1 MKTSFKPVLIPVLA
15 GLIGLS
21 ASGLAQA
28 KQDRARVISSTP
40 VVQKIAV
47 PRDVCY
53 DETVVVPGRRSGAG
67 AVIGGIAGGAMGNAI
82 GDGNGRALATMIG
95 LVGGAMVGNHIES
108 PRHATTQV
116 VRHCSTQTHF
126 EHRTVGYDVVYK
138 YAGVKYKVQMPRDP
152 GRYVKVN
159 VNVTPA
165 YPGRPHHAHGKPH
178 VMQAPAATHVMV
190 GPQYHAAQQEIQP
203 VYYQGGQ
210 RNWR

>member
-47 PRDVCY
+47 PRDVCH
-53 DETVVVPGRRSGAG
+53 DETIVVPGRRTGAG
-67 AVIGGIAGGAMGNAI
+67 AIIGGIAGGAMGNAI

-95 LVGGAMVGNHIES
+95 LVGGAVVGNHIEA

-126 EHRTVGYDVVYK
+126 EHRTVGYDVVYQ
-138 YAGVKYKVQMPRDP
+138 YAGVKYKVQMPQDP

-165 YPGRPHHAHGKPH
+165 YPGRPQHAHGQRH

-190 GPQYHAAQQEIQP
+190 GSQYYAAQPEIQP
-203 VYYQGGQ
+203 VHYQGGQ

>member
-28 KQDRARVISSTP
+28 KQERARVISSTP
-40 VVQKIAV
+40 VVQQIAV

-53 DETVVVPGRRSGAG
+53 DETVYVPARRIGAG

-95 LVGGAMVGNHIES
+95 LVGGAVVGNHIEA
-108 PRHATTQV
+108 PRHASTQV
-116 VRHCSTQTHF
+116 VRNCTTQTHF
-126 EHRTVGYDVVYK
+126 ENRTVGYNVVYR
-138 YAGVKYKVQMPRDP
+138 YSGVNYNVQMPQDP
-152 GRYVKVN
+152 GRYVN
-159 VNVTPA
+159 VNVAPA
-165 YPGRPHHAHGKPH
+165 YSGRPHHSNGRPH
-178 VMQAPAATHVMV
+178 AMQTPAATRVMV
-190 GPQYHAAQQEIQP
+190 GSQSYTAQPDIQP
-203 VYYQGGQ
+203 VHYQGGH

>member
-28 KQDRARVISSTP
+28 KQERARVLSSTP

-53 DETVVVPGRRSGAG
+53 DETVTVPGRRTGAG

-95 LVGGAMVGNHIES
+95 LVGGAMVGNHIEA

-116 VRHCSTQTHF
+116 VRNCTTQTHF
-126 EHRTVGYDVVYK
+126 ENRTVGYNVVYQ
-138 YAGVKYKVQMPRDP
+138 YAGVKYNVQMPQDP
-152 GRYVKVN
+152 GRYVN

-165 YPGRPHHAHGKPH
+165 YSGRPQHSNGRPH
-178 VMQAPAATHVMV
+178 VMQAPSATRVMV
-190 GPQYHAAQQEIQP
+190 GSQHYTAQPVIQP
-203 VYYQGGQ
+203 VHYQGGQ

>member
-28 KQDRARVISSTP
+28 KQERARVLSSTP

-53 DETVVVPGRRSGAG
+53 DETVTVPGRKTGAG
-67 AVIGGIAGGAMGNAI
+67 AVIGSIAGGAVGNAI
-82 GDGNGRALATMIG
+82 GHGNDRALVTMIG
-95 LVGGAMVGNHIES
+95 MVGGAVVGNHIET

-116 VRHCSTQTHF
+116 VRNCTTQTHF
-126 EHRTVGYDVVYK
+126 ESRTVGYNVVYQ
-138 YAGVKYKVQMPRDP
+138 YAGVKYNVQMPQDP
-152 GRYVKVN
+152 GRYVN

-165 YPGRPHHAHGKPH
+165 YSGRLHHSNGRPN
-178 VMQAPAATHVMV
+178 AARQVAVATRVTV
-190 GPQYHAAQQEIQP
+190 GSQHYTAQPVIQP
-203 VYYQGGQ
+203 VHYQGGQ